1 MRNIP
6 RLIQFEQV
14 VRNKYSLEK
23 WYFDQ
28 GAKKGDHK
36 NDFGKQPRIKKRL
49 RNKLYTVIIRLLRNI
64 FQLIPFEQ
72 VVRNKY
78 SLEKWYFDREGR
90 EIGSQDSRIWQRV
103 KFGSRACS
111 ILIIVRYFFVVGEIW
126 TVE

>member
-1 MRNIP
+1 MRNIL

-14 VRNKYSLEK
+14 VRSKYSLKK

-28 GAKKGDHK
+28 EAKKGDHK

-49 RNKLYTVIIRLLRNI
+49 INKLYTIIRLLRNI
-64 FQLIPFEQ
+64 PRLIQFE
-72 VVRNKY
+72 VIRNKY